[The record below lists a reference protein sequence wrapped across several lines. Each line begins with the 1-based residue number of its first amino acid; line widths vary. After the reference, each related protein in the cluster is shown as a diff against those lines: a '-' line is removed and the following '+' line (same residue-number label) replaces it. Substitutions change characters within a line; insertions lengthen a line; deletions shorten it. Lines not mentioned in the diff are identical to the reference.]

1 MSSTRPILIE
11 AARCFDGVRL
21 LPDPVDVLLS
31 NGRIEWLGSG
41 SAPQDVLRIPAGSR
55 LLMPGLIDVHVHLEG
70 FAAPDRIGYIVR
82 TPPTLMAFYAA
93 RNARLTL
100 EAGFTTLRNMAF
112 TALGEIGTQASVALR
127 QAIERGLIEGP
138 RIVTGGVVD
147 RTGGHF
153 DLLRPPMFPRDP
165 EETAD
170 GEAAVRQMVRRHV
183 RAGADFIKF
192 ATTGGIVSEG
202 DEPDWVMYS
211 EVEVAA
217 LVDESHSM
225 KRRTSCHAY
234 GTDGIKRALRAG
246 TDTLEHG
253 TYMDDEGLDLLLKN
267 KTVLVPTLSFFHGVV
282 TRARELNLPAY
293 WLEKCGP
300 AYEAEKE
307 TVRKARIAGAR
318 VAYGT
323 DAAGGRHNPHG
334 ENARELAL
342 WVGLGFSPEQVLVAA
357 TSAAADAIGLAGVT
371 GRIAPGYSA
380 DLLLVD
386 GDPLQDLSVL
396 SDKQRI
402 KQVICRGRIAVER
415 P

>member
-1 MSSTRPILIE
+1 MPSIQSILIE
-11 AARCFDGVRL
+11 SARCFDGVKL
-21 LPDPVDVLLS
+21 LPDPVDLLLS
-31 NGRIEWLGSG
+31 DGRIEWLGSG
-41 SAPQDVLRIPAGSR
+41 SAPKDVRRIRAGSR
-55 LLMPGLIDVHVHLEG
+55 LLMPGLIDCHVHLEG
-70 FAAPDRIGYIVR
+70 AHVPDRISYVVR
-82 TPPTLMAFYAA
+82 TSPTLMAFYAA
-93 RNARLTL
+93 RNARLAL
-100 EAGFTTLRNMAF
+100 DAGFTTLRNMGF
-112 TALGEIGTQASVALR
+112 TTLGEAGTQACVALR

-138 RIVTGGVVD
+138 RIVVAGTVD

-153 DLLRPPMFPRDP
+153 DLLRPAVFPRYP

-183 RAGADFIKF
+183 RAGADLIKF

-211 EVEVAA
+211 EPEAAA

-225 KRRTSCHAY
+225 KRRTACHAY
-234 GTDGIKRALRAG
+234 GPEGIKRALRAG

-253 TYMDDEGLDLLLKN
+253 TYMDDEGLALLLKN
-267 KTVLVPTLSFFHGVV
+267 KTVLVPTLSFFDGVV

-293 WLEKCGP
+293 WVEKCGP

-307 TVRKARIAGAR
+307 TVRKARRAGAR
-318 VAYGT
+318 LAYGT

-334 ENARELAL
+334 DNARELAL
-342 WVGLGFSPEQVLVAA
+342 WPGLGFAPEEVLVAA
-357 TSAAADAIGLAGVT
+357 TSAAAEAIGLGEVAGRV
-371 GRIAPGYSA
+371 APGYSA

-386 GDPLQDLSVL
+386 GDPLQEVSILA
-396 SDKQRI
+396 DKQRI

-415 P
+415 E